1 MSYPMKT
8 VIRRRYRSVG
18 LSPIGKI
25 VQIIIS
31 LLCLCSGHV
40 FQSSCKNEPCCCNAL
55 VIVRH
60 VHMEGSNL
68 DLAHKTNEIHK
79 IFNISLTMQLS
90 SPGA

>member
-1 MSYPMKT
+1 MALCRT
-8 VIRRRYRSVG
+8 VWQC
-18 LSPIGKI
+18 LSLEIKDVIVKKI
-25 VQIIIS
+25 IF

-40 FQSSCKNEPCCCNAL
+40 FQSSCKNEPCCCNGL

-68 DLAHKTNEIHK
+68 DIAHKTNEIHK
-79 IFNISLTMQLS
+79 ILNISLTMQLS